1 MQTSNHID
9 PEITVSIF
17 TSLLKETALLNFE
30 KINLGEKMNT
40 LKTVF
45 LMTLMM
51 VLFILVGNLVGGR
64 SGMTIAFIFAVVM
77 NFGSYWFSD
86 KIVLSMYK
94 AQPVTRETAP
104 ELYSVVEQL
113 AHSAELPMPKVYI
126 IQDDTPNA
134 FATGRSPE
142 HAAVAA
148 TTGIL
153 KILSRDELAGVLG
166 HELAHVKH
174 RDILTGTIAATVVG
188 TITFI
193 AQMAGWAM
201 MFGGRGNDR
210 DDGGGIASL
219 FLLILAP
226 IAATLLQLAVSR
238 SREYAADA
246 GGAQISHNPLALAS
260 ALGKISE
267 GNLLKPVNNAGPAT
281 AHMFIVN
288 PLSGKS
294 LMKLFSTHPPIED
307 RIKRLREIAA
317 DRCSLR
323 SERDTKKISL
333 NFS

>member
-1 MQTSNHID
+1 
-9 PEITVSIF
+9 
-17 TSLLKETALLNFE
+17 
-30 KINLGEKMNT
+30 MNT

-51 VLFILVGNLVGGR
+51 VLFLLVGNLIGGR
-64 SGMTIAFIFAVVM
+64 GGMTVAFVFALAM

-86 KIVLSMYK
+86 KIVLSMYHAK
-94 AQPVTRETAP
+94 QVTSETAP
-104 ELYSVVEQL
+104 ELYSIVQQL
-113 AHSAELPMPKVYI
+113 AQSANLPMPKVYLI
-126 IQDDTPNA
+126 DDQTPNA
-134 FATGRSPE
+134 FATGRNPE

-148 TTGIL
+148 TTGI
-153 KILSRDELAGVLG
+153 INTLSREELSGVLG

-210 DDGGGIASL
+210 DDDGGGIASL

-238 SREYAADA
+238 SREFAADA

-260 ALGKISE
+260 ALEKISVK
-267 GNLLKPVNNAGPAT
+267 NQLKPVDNAGPAT

-294 LMKLFSTHPPIED
+294 FMKLFSTHPPTEE
-307 RIKRLREIAA
+307 RIKRLKEIAA
-317 DRCSLR
+317 DQR
-323 SERDTKKISL
+323 
-333 NFS
+333 